1 VANII
6 TQPLALN
13 EMLEKILDYF
23 ISIFKRIDRGFI
35 ILTHIETNEISEVV
49 SRLRDESK
57 NSAMDYNINVFSQVI
72 KDRQAVMIA
81 DIQDVS
87 DSGFSDTLKM
97 MKIGSV
103 ICIPLI
109 CRSQVFGVIYLD
121 TIDKTHGF
129 RENDL
134 SLLTALSSP
143 IALAIENSW
152 LHSRE
157 LTRKN
162 KSELEKTQV

>member
-1 VANII
+1 
-6 TQPLALN
+6 
-13 EMLEKILDYF
+13 MLEKILDYF
-23 ISIFKRIDRGFI
+23 FSLLKRIDRGFI
-35 ILTHIETNEISEVV
+35 ILIHIETNEISEVV
-49 SRLRDESK
+49 SRLRGES
-57 NSAMDYNINVFSQVI
+57 NNCVMDYNINVFNQVI

-87 DSGFSDTLKM
+87 ESEFSDTLKM

-109 CRSQVFGVIYLD
+109 CRSQVYGVVYLD
-121 TIDKTHGF
+121 TIDKAHGF

-143 IALAIENSW
+143 IALAIENLW
-152 LHSRE
+152 LRSKE
-157 LTRKN
+157 ITRKS